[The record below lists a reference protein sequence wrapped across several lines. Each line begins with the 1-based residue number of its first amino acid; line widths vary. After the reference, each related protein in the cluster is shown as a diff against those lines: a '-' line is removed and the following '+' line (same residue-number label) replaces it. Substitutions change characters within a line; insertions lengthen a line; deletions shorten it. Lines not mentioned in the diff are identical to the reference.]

1 MSGHGRQRAPQDH
14 IDGFGRSGTHRL
26 SLLGRDLSG
35 MLGKVVNRGRQTS
48 LSSIMKRLDCICI
61 AEVVAGASELQLEVR
76 RSKLRQSKA
85 IASYRTPRTRV
96 WSAQACLRLDSRQLA
111 AANFL
116 TS

>member
-61 AEVVAGASELQLEVR
+61 AEVVAGESELQLKVR
-76 RSKLRQSKA
+76 SSILRLRKEIGSTRN
-85 IASYRTPRTRV
+85 SYTRV
-96 WSAQACLRLDSRQLA
+96 WS
-111 AANFL
+111 
-116 TS
+116 